1 MKIYAVIDNVDLG
14 YHVEYA
20 STFKDKANEVLDMK
34 LEESTKKGLIYA
46 SYEVI
51 EIEVEE

>member
-20 STFKDKANEVLDMK
+20 STFKDKANEVLITK
-34 LEESTKKGLIYA
+34 LQEERQKFYTT
-46 SYEVI
+46 YEMI

>member
-1 MKIYAVIDNVDLG
+1 MKIYCVVDNVDLG

-20 STFKDKANEVLDMK
+20 SISKDKANEVLLTK
-34 LEESTKKGLIYA
+34 LQEERQKFYV
-46 SYEVI
+46 SYEMI